1 MVYSLGHL
9 IWTLS
14 SSLNWRF
21 ILSQLPRV
29 GGGKGEGSTQGNQQ
43 RFSLPRWTK
52 LYHFVHHFWRKRT
65 PLIFNTQEDN
75 SYSADTKQVFKKC
88 WTVNTT
94 YHCIKDESNP
104 KIIFCES
111 NNFHYTS
118 IWKGLWS
125 QGKPPKKVGTLS
137 QTRNRSFLFFWA
149 TLRGSSLAVAFW
161 IIQMDNRL
169 IIWRHF

>member
-1 MVYSLGHL
+1 M
-9 IWTLS
+9 W
-14 SSLNWRF
+14 F
-21 ILSQLPRV
+21 ILLVIWYGPFHSDLTDDSFCLSCPEWRGWGV
-29 GGGKGEGSTQGNQQ
+29 KGGGGTQGNQQ

-149 TLRGSSLAVAFW
+149 TLRGSSLE
-161 IIQMDNRL
+161 
-169 IIWRHF
+169 